1 MLRMVD
7 FMEKSL
13 NGTYYYR
20 MTSPPKTFL
29 DYPAAPVSENLD
41 ADVAIFGIPLGAP
54 YPFESMPNDQVN
66 APAAIRAASERLQVG
81 PDHWDFDL
89 GGTVLAGSG
98 LKVVD
103 CGDVPLDLE
112 DTDAHYRDAEAMAR
126 TLLDYGCA
134 LLMMGGDHGVPIPV
148 FRALDGHGP
157 ITLVQVDAHLD
168 WRDERGGVPEG
179 YSSPM
184 RRAAEMDHI
193 DQLFQLGLRAQGSAR
208 ALEVEAALD
217 YGANLVTDRELQAR
231 GMQSILNDIPDGG
244 TYYLT
249 IDADGMDPA
258 IMPAVAG
265 PAPGGVTYQQMLE
278 LIHGLS
284 SKGRFIGMD
293 IVEITPKR
301 DLNEITCI
309 TAGQLMQ
316 NFIGLQARKKLIR
329 DS

>member
-1 MLRMVD
+1 MNEQV
-7 FMEKSL
+7 S
-13 NGTYYYR
+13 
-20 MTSPPKTFL
+20 SPGGRTFL
-29 DYPAAPVSENLD
+29 DYRSVPVSENMA
-41 ADVAIFGIPLGAP
+41 ADVAILGIPLGAP
-54 YPFESMPNDQVN
+54 YPFEALPNDQVN
-66 APAAIRAASERLQVG
+66 APTAIRAASGRLVVG

-89 GGTVLAGSG
+89 GGTVLADSG
-98 LKVVD
+98 LVVVD

-112 DTDAHYRDAEAMAR
+112 NVDAHYRDAEAMTR
-126 TLLDYGCA
+126 TILDSGCA
-134 LLMMGGDHGVPIPV
+134 LLVMGGDHGVPIPV
-148 FRALDGHGP
+148 FRALQGHGP

-168 WRDERGGVPEG
+168 WREERGGVSQG

-193 DQLFQLGLRAQGSAR
+193 DQIFQIGLRAQGSAR
-208 ALEVEAALD
+208 AQEVEAALD
-217 YGANLVTDRELQAR
+217 HGANLVTDRELQAR
-231 GMQSILNDIPDGG
+231 GMQSILDDIPDGG

-249 IDADGMDPA
+249 IDADGMDPS

-284 SKGRFIGMD
+284 GKGHFIGMD

-301 DLNEITCI
+301 DLNQISCI

-316 NFIGLQARKKLIR
+316 NFIGMQARSKLKR